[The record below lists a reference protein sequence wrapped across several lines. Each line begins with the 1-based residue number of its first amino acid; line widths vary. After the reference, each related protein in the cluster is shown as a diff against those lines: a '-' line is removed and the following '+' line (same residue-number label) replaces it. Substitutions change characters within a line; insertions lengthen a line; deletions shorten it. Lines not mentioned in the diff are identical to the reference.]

1 MTRLILCM
9 AMLFSA
15 AFFMVNMPVAQAT
28 EKPDYTVVMED
39 DEFEIREYPSMLIA
53 EVTVKGDR
61 KTAANLAFKKLA
73 GFIFGDNQ
81 SRSKL
86 AMTSP
91 VTQTPAV
98 SEKIA
103 MTAPVVQTQTDTG
116 IWVVNFM
123 MPSEYTMETLP
134 VPDDKDITIRET
146 DPYKAVTVRFTG
158 KWKMSTME
166 KRTRQL
172 ETYAAEKGLTTL
184 GPPDYAFYDPP
195 FMPGFMRRNE
205 VHLRLAD

>member
-1 MTRLILCM
+1 MTRFIIAATLLIL
-9 AMLFSA
+9 AVFAINSPT
-15 AFFMVNMPVAQAT
+15 VYAT

-39 DEFEIREYPSMLIA
+39 DKFEIREYPSMLIA
-53 EVTVKGDR
+53 EVTVMGDR

-81 SRSKL
+81 SRSKV

-91 VTQTPAV
+91 VTQTPAAEKQ

-103 MTAPVVQTQTDTG
+103 MTAPVVQTQTETG
-116 IWVVNFM
+116 IWIVNFM

-146 DPYKAVTVRFTG
+146 DPYTFGLPASGNPRPCKNGPRSS
-158 KWKMSTME
+158 KPMRLKM
-166 KRTRQL
+166 
-172 ETYAAEKGLTTL
+172 A
-184 GPPDYAFYDPP
+184 
-195 FMPGFMRRNE
+195 
-205 VHLRLAD
+205 